1 VSGRRLHLPALDAA
15 IAEMQWKAPAIIH
28 RIRKDV
34 ARDILAGRECID
46 QTGRSLKIAQRL
58 IRYAAHHYRKQRKV

>member
-1 VSGRRLHLPALDAA
+1 MSNSPALQRALDE
-15 IAEMQWKAPAIIH
+15 IKWKAPAIIH
-28 RIRKDV
+28 RIRKDI

-58 IRYAAHHYRKQRKV
+58 IRYASHQYRKHKRLMA